1 MASPMVLAQTAPEA
15 EIDKL
20 LEQGLA
26 AAKTGNYPDMARLG
40 AEAVRLS
47 TAVHDQ
53 RRVARSM
60 YLSGSASYD
69 QGRLLE
75 ALDEL
80 EQVARLASEL
90 GDIPLQMKAKT
101 GIGNTLRQLGR
112 YDEALRNFDEWFR
125 INRAGQGEP
134 EGPMVRTVCI
144 LYKEIGD
151 LDKAES
157 TCRKALRL
165 VRASG
170 DRRIE
175 ASTLLSLGSVMKS
188 RQRLREAISM
198 NEQALKLA
206 DAVHAADLRA
216 EILNSQGDAYLQSGN
231 LEEAAK
237 CLSAAVE
244 LARSAGYRVLEAQA
258 TERLGRVEFL
268 RGRYAEAVG
277 RFSRASALYRE
288 HADVPDKRKEVEY
301 FWGRA
306 EEALGHREAALSHY
320 REAIALL
327 ELLEQFTVPTEMARV
342 FPFAENREIFEDA
355 AALLVELNRPGEAL
369 DVAESGRAR
378 AFLAVLNESKI
389 DLRSSLSASQR
400 EREDELTRRAADSRN
415 DSAALPNALAELQ
428 AFYLDLRRS
437 NPGYAHLRRPELAA
451 SARIRSELTSG
462 GTVFLEYMLGGR
474 QSLAWA
480 VDANGIRF
488 AVLPCRSEIEALAT
502 AWQGDLQQGVTALTA
517 ASRQAR
523 QDRQSRHMY
532 DILIA
537 PFSDSIGRAKRLLIA
552 PDGALAYL
560 PFEALRS
567 PVDGKLLIEHCAISY
582 SQSASATLELRMSRR
597 DMPAPSKALLAFG
610 DADYGSTG
618 DAKTRGARW
627 TPLPNTRNEILGIAR
642 LYAGDR
648 RALFLDADASEA
660 QLKRQNLRDYRYL
673 HFAVHGFVDEDDPAR
688 SGLMLSPDKTAHTG
702 GMLRMEDIALLRTNA
717 DLVTLSA
724 CRTGIGRLLPGEGL
738 MALSRAFFYAGAHA
752 VIATLW
758 DVNDLSTAQLV
769 QGLYEELNANVA
781 PEDALREAKL
791 RMLRGTRSLWR
802 DPHFWAPFIVLQ

>member
-1 MASPMVLAQTAPEA
+1 MMRKRCWANTLSGCPRNRTADRLARAVGAFLVMAWSLLMAWCLLMASPMVLAQTAPEA

-415 DSAALPNALAELQ
+415 DSAALPNALAEDHNARAVRPDGKSYPSNSPTIPAT
-428 AFYLDLRRS
+428 AF
-437 NPGYAHLRRPELAA
+437 NAA
-451 SARIRSELTSG
+451 SICDWSFPPASAISGFPPPDPPTS
-462 GTVFLEYMLGGR
+462 F
-474 QSLAWA
+474 
-480 VDANGIRF
+480 
-488 AVLPCRSEIEALAT
+488 AT
-502 AWQGDLQQGVTALTA
+502 APT
-517 ASRQAR
+517 S
-523 QDRQSRHMY
+523 
-532 DILIA
+532 
-537 PFSDSIGRAKRLLIA
+537 
-552 PDGALAYL
+552 L
-560 PFEALRS
+560 PA
-567 PVDGKLLIEHCAISY
+567 
-582 SQSASATLELRMSRR
+582 
-597 DMPAPSKALLAFG
+597 
-610 DADYGSTG
+610 
-618 DAKTRGARW
+618 
-627 TPLPNTRNEILGIAR
+627 
-642 LYAGDR
+642 
-648 RALFLDADASEA
+648 
-660 QLKRQNLRDYRYL
+660 
-673 HFAVHGFVDEDDPAR
+673 
-688 SGLMLSPDKTAHTG
+688 
-702 GMLRMEDIALLRTNA
+702 
-717 DLVTLSA
+717 
-724 CRTGIGRLLPGEGL
+724 
-738 MALSRAFFYAGAHA
+738 
-752 VIATLW
+752 
-758 DVNDLSTAQLV
+758 
-769 QGLYEELNANVA
+769 
-781 PEDALREAKL
+781 
-791 RMLRGTRSLWR
+791 
-802 DPHFWAPFIVLQ
+802 